1 MFKLEFSI
9 SEAMQD
15 GDELPDVCEVA
26 DVIGFVQ
33 EKVNDGF
40 TSGLVTDKDGN
51 EVGSWNLDN
60 DGDAS

>member
-9 SEAMQD
+9 SEAMKD
-15 GDELPDVCEVA
+15 GDELPDVWVVA
-26 DVIGFVQ
+26 EVIGHVQ
-33 EKVNDGF
+33 GQVNEGF
-40 TSGLVTDKDGN
+40 DSGIVTDKDGN

>member
-9 SEAMQD
+9 SDSMKD

>member
-1 MFKLEFSI
+1 MFKIEFSI
-9 SEAMQD
+9 SDSMKD
-15 GDELPDVCEVA
+15 GDGLPDVCEVA
-26 DVIGFVQ
+26 EVIGFVQ
-33 EKVNDGF
+33 EKVNDGY